1 MLMYDIFIIVR
12 KQNKNLNHIKPE
24 NPHPKSSTTGNIPN
38 MVNDSKPKKKNTI
51 KIVISVFVVLFII
64 FILAVALEFTRA
76 LIYVHN
82 FNQFQKKSY
91 YSAYLKNAND
101 FVNDGNGIL
110 YKFATCSIDN
120 LKDLEYHKLKSDDG
134 YRGPGWDQSY
144 LHHKSPL
151 IDSMNDT
158 KKNMPPAYKKNFLS
172 FVDPPSLNEAI
183 HKRQTV
189 VDLNSA
195 INKLFSNNEN
205 IDFCI
210 GFYEAS
216 GAGTYNTE
224 SVLSS
229 FKKLNAP
236 IGLETV
242 KQNMIS
248 TLTEL
253 SKIHFNRIGSNPEY
267 WAARA
272 QMDKHVVELYNA
284 TKGKITPTPSHINS
298 ILSSLNN

>member
-1 MLMYDIFIIVR
+1 MR

-38 MVNDSKPKKKNTI
+38 MINDSKPKKKNTM
-51 KIVISVFVVLFII
+51 KIVISVFVVLFFI
-64 FILAVALEFTRA
+64 FILAVALEYTRA
-76 LIYVHN
+76 LIYVYN

-134 YRGPGWDQSY
+134 YYGLWDQSY

-172 FVDPPSLNEAI
+172 FVDPPSLNKAI

-195 INKLFSNNEN
+195 INELFSSSNKYYN
-205 IDFCI
+205 FCNV
-210 GFYEAS
+210 FYSRTSVDYQAS
-216 GAGTYNTE
+216 SSWYNST
-224 SVLSS
+224 LSY
-229 FKKLNAP
+229 FKKVPAP
-236 IGLETV
+236 SGLEAV
-242 KQNMIS
+242 KQNMLN
-248 TLTEL
+248 TLTYVTTL
-253 SKIHFNRIGSNPEY
+253 HYNQFGPNPGFR
-267 WAARA
+267 AANA
-272 QMDKHVVELYNA
+272 QMDQHIVELSNA
-284 TKGKITPTPSHINS
+284 MKGKITPTSSHING